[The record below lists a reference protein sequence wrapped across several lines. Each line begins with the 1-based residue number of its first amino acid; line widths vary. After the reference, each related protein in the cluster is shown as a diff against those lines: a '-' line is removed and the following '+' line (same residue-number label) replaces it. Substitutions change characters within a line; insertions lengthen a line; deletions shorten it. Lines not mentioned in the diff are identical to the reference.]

1 MSDGVM
7 EGRGA
12 GNMQVTERHLTPSA
26 VVLNDVTMWQTTAR
40 QLSLMIKVR
49 EAVNVTIDLH
59 GNP

>member
-26 VVLNDVTMWQTTAR
+26 VVLNDVTM
-40 QLSLMIKVR
+40 
-49 EAVNVTIDLH
+49 
-59 GNP
+59 